1 MIEFGIN
8 GEDRVVLEQGDVY
21 PGSYQVGPTFSDP
34 TSDAGIRIKSIKGKS
49 VQAVST
55 GKQLF
60 DASRI
65 QDVSRDGVTLK
76 NLGNGRFQI
85 EGVLTAND
93 FNHAITMTHEES
105 LALVKPGKIMSAQN
119 GRTPYAYMT
128 IYKNG
133 VNTGREINTNNRNT
147 CVITEEDLADPTF
160 KISFGFYGRSASWNP
175 ADIYIPMFYQSGDG
189 TWEPFTGGKPGPQP
203 EYPIPIRSYL
213 INKFAS
219 NVEPTTIMEASQK
232 VYLRSL
238 PDGTHDEYKDGKIIR
253 RVGCVTL
260 DGSAD
265 EQWTVS
271 GMVNGYTRALFIAP
285 GGEVLQL
292 SLDKVMR
299 CNRLPAAATIKPWND
314 PDSDCLC
321 PVSSNTPG
329 NTGLI
334 LKGEYT
340 NAELRAWVQEHP
352 LEVHYKLGEPVIED
366 VPELPILQSKSPMTN
381 AWSDSSLGVEITWE
395 ALPAGSC
402 ALEVQ
407 ELRKRI
413 EALERKSVEDA

>member
-8 GEDRVVLEQGDVY
+8 GNDRVVLEQGDVY
-21 PGSYQVGPTFSDP
+21 PGPYQTGPTFSGP

-65 QDVSRDGVTLK
+65 QDVSRDGVALK

-85 EGVLTAND
+85 EGMLTANY
-93 FNHAITMTHEES
+93 FNHAVTMTHEES
-105 LALVKPGKIMSAQN
+105 MALVKPGKIMSAQN

-160 KISFGFYGRSASWNP
+160 KISFGFYGRSAFWNP

-203 EYPIPIRSYL
+203 EYPIPIQSFRAYRFGSSAVSDIVYADTQHYL
-213 INKFAS
+213 
-219 NVEPTTIMEASQK
+219 
-232 VYLRSL
+232 YSL
-238 PDGTHDEYKDGKIIR
+238 PDGTQDEYKDGKIIR
-253 RVGCVTL
+253 RVGLLTL
-260 DGSAD
+260 NGQEPWVKMPMSGKQYAFEYKNLSAIG
-265 EQWTVS
+265 ETTAEELPNLFSSHFKQISAGESWTQLI
-271 GMVNGYTRALFIAP
+271 NGITTRKGIIRIKFADQSTIDTVEKFKAWLATNP
-285 GGEVLQL
+285 VEVLYPL
-292 SLDKVMR
+292 
-299 CNRLPAAATIKPWND
+299 A
-314 PDSDCLC
+314 
-321 PVSSNTPG
+321 
-329 NTGLI
+329 
-334 LKGEYT
+334 GE
-340 NAELRAWVQEHP
+340 Q
-352 LEVHYKLGEPVIED
+352 IEA
-366 VPELPILQSKSPMTN
+366 VNLPILPSLAPRTN
-381 AWSDSSLGVEITWE
+381 AWTDSDLDPEITWE